1 MKCWKRER
9 KSKTETRLCWTESRP
24 NALLGG
30 NDGVDRS
37 ASATSAGGAPSGATL
52 SVEEFVPDG
61 GIIDRSFLEDSNVSS
76 PSQSQAQA
84 QASAH
89 QDSDS
94 EDDLGVNPLVAGFE
108 DDIDSAD
115 EAAPVAPVAA
125 EVPAEVAPAPK
136 ALHSP
141 KNVLVNPNAVDNA
154 TRKSSTS
161 SVSSLGAKG
170 APVDDEWVFF
180 LGTL

>member
-1 MKCWKRER
+1 
-9 KSKTETRLCWTESRP
+9 
-24 NALLGG
+24 
-30 NDGVDRS
+30 VDRS

-125 EVPAEVAPAPK
+125 EVPAEVPAEVAPAPK

-170 APVDDEWVFF
+170 APVDDE
-180 LGTL
+180 